1 MFKYLSLFFL
11 FERYHG
17 ADIYA
22 GTRAVLLNYG
32 RHKDSAVETTAQKD
46 LFDYNGGL
54 ITSGTIFRGSVH
66 DFGAGDVALTEPW
79 YRGIGGYFSGVQEQF
94 VEDGS
99 WTRLRELT
107 LSYSLRTPKFIKS
120 TKLSS
125 IDFSFTGRNL
135 FIWTD
140 FIGNDPDTNL
150 TEVSTTRGI
159 DYFNNPGTKSYVF
172 KILINY

>member
-1 MFKYLSLFFL
+1 MRF
-11 FERYHG
+11 
-17 ADIYA
+17 
-22 GTRAVLLNYG
+22 N
-32 RHKDSAVETTAQKD
+32 
-46 LFDYNGGL
+46 
-54 ITSGTIFRGSVH
+54 H

-107 LSYSLRTPKFIKS
+107 VSYSLRTPKFIKS

-150 TEVSTTRGI
+150 TEVSTTRE
-159 DYFNNPGTKSYVF
+159 
-172 KILINY
+172 LITSIIQVRNHMYLKF